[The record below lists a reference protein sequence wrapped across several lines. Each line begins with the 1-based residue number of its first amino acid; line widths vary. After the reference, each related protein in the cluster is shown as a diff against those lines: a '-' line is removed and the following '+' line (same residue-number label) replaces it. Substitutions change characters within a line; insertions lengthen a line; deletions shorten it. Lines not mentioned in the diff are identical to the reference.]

1 MIRPLLIATAALLL
15 CSCQQ
20 LGGLLGGNTFS
31 VSKTYQPK
39 DENGKPV
46 GMPIK
51 FTLFVETPEGLGIP
65 VVNQK

>member
-1 MIRPLLIATAALLL
+1 MSRFITIFAALQIGM
-15 CSCQQ
+15 CAQ

-51 FTLFVETPEGLGIP
+51 FTIFVETPEGLGIP
-65 VVNQK
+65 AVNQK

>member
-1 MIRPLLIATAALLL
+1 MIRLFLAAAALLL
-15 CSCQQ
+15 PSCAQ

-51 FTLFVETPEGLGIP
+51 FTIFVETPEGLGIP